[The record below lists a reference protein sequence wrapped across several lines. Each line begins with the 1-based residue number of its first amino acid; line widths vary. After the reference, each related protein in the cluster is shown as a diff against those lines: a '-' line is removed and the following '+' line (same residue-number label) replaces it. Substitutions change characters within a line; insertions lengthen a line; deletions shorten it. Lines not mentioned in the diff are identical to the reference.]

1 VLKIIA
7 IWLNTLLLLF
17 TISSPAA
24 APFSHPELNNEQE
37 QIVNDVIADYEIL
50 SVWLNDIY
58 PNDGLLISK
67 HSHDEFS
74 AVQFLQDGFD
84 DALAQNMVANWGAY
98 LPDQDLM
105 VIIPT
110 DSIPLITAADRDH
123 LLVRTI
129 VPQEAVVERV
139 YHDIYLPGDA
149 YLYQVICRWENNRWI
164 ITDMNLLPL
173 DFMI

>member
-1 VLKIIA
+1 
-7 IWLNTLLLLF
+7 
-17 TISSPAA
+17 
-24 APFSHPELNNEQE
+24 
-37 QIVNDVIADYEIL
+37 
-50 SVWLNDIY
+50 
-58 PNDGLLISK
+58 
-67 HSHDEFS
+67 
-74 AVQFLQDGFD
+74 
-84 DALAQNMVANWGAY
+84 MVANWGAY

-105 VIIPT
+105 AIIPT

-123 LLVRTI
+123 LSVRSI
-129 VPQEAVVERV
+129 GPQEAVVERV